1 MKRELVEEIAVDHLG
16 LDLGEVRREIR
27 KEYDNDF
34 EQYFFDKIWGQL
46 TDNDERA
53 IVLAEFLDEDFA
65 TALDYVG
72 QEDYLVLTDDEAD
85 VRWKDS
91 IYSYID
97 DCVLPEI
104 PEGYQYYFDK
114 DRFADDCRMDGR
126 GHSLASYDGEER
138 CHTFN
143 GCDYYIYRIN

>member
-1 MKRELVEEIAVDHLG
+1 MKKELVEEIAEHLG

-46 TDNDERA
+46 TDIDERA
-53 IVLAEFLDEDFA
+53 VILAEFLDEDFA
-65 TALDYVG
+65 TALSYVE

-85 VRWKDS
+85 VRWEDS
-91 IYSYID
+91 IYNYID
-97 DCVLPEI
+97 ECVLPEI
-104 PEGYQYYFDK
+104 PKGYRYYFDTDK
-114 DRFADDCRMDGR
+114 LADDCRYDGR
-126 GHSLASYDGEER
+126 GHSLASYDGEEH

-143 GCDYYIYRIN
+143 DCDYYIYRIN